1 MQGSLKSHKKGT
13 LHAHQYTLLNTPRSV
28 LLRIRNI
35 SDKIV
40 QKIRTQILC
49 STNFFFENR
58 AAYEMWKSTAE
69 SDRPQTAIWCMRT
82 ACWGAKATNNHS
94 EYVILNDFQLQQWLK
109 ERASVLRHSTLP
121 VLFYMFFLRK

>member
-1 MQGSLKSHKKGT
+1 MFQTKLYRKSEHRF
-13 LHAHQYTLLNTPRSV
+13 Y
-28 LLRIRNI
+28 
-35 SDKIV
+35 V
-40 QKIRTQILC
+40 QQI
-49 STNFFFENR
+49 FFFENR